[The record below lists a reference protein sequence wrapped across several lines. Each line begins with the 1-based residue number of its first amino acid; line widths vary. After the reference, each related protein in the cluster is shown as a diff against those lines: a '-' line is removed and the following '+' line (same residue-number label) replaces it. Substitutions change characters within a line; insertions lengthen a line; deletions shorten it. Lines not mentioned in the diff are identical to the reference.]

1 MASVLGWLI
10 PPLVFG
16 GVGVA
21 TGNAQDMKMTG
32 RPYCIASAQKK
43 KASCK
48 EGFEG
53 VSAEEIR
60 AWAEKGW
67 KAGVSATFD
76 SHIHVWGDGTE
87 PHPYDNEPPDALR
100 NICDAEKFV
109 ANAKNAQVSGA
120 LIVQPINYRFDHSYV
135 ASVIARYPK
144 FFTGMALANPSVDPV
159 EAEGY
164 LRGLKKDGFVALR
177 FNPYLWKGSMADENG
192 KAIYAKAG
200 EMGMAVGVMC
210 FKGLPQHM
218 PDIKNLLEHSPDTKL
233 IIDHWGFFRQPATG
247 GTDPSTSVSD
257 EAWKELLSLSKYPQV
272 YVKMSAL
279 FRVSGEEEPYNDLK
293 PRLDDLLKHFG
304 SNRLMWGSDYP
315 FAIVNG
321 GYCASVQT
329 LRSWQDSVGLS
340 DKDFDQI
347 AGKTAAELF
356 VRS

>member
-1 MASVLGWLI
+1 
-10 PPLVFG
+10 
-16 GVGVA
+16 
-21 TGNAQDMKMTG
+21 MTG
-32 RPYCIASAQKK
+32 RSFCIANAQEKK
-43 KASCK
+43 LSCK

-60 AWAEKGW
+60 DWADKGW
-67 KAGVSATFD
+67 KSGGSSVTFD
-76 SHIHVWGDGTE
+76 SHIHVWGDGTQ
-87 PHPYDNEPPDALR
+87 PYPYDNDPPDVLR
-100 NICDAEKFV
+100 KICDAEKFV

-144 FFTGMALANPSVDPV
+144 FFTGMALADPAV
-159 EAEGY
+159 EPVKAESY
-164 LRGLKKDGFVALR
+164 LRNLKKDGFVALR
-177 FNPYLWKGSMADENG
+177 FNPYLWNGSMADESG

-200 EMGMAVGVMC
+200 ELGMPVGVMC

-218 PDIKNLLEHSPDTKL
+218 PDIKSLLEHSSDTKL
-233 IIDHWGFFRQPATG
+233 IVDHWGFFRQPATG
-247 GTDPSTSVSD
+247 GTDPKTSVSED
-257 EAWKELLSLSKYPQV
+257 AWNDLLSLSKYPQV
-272 YVKMSAL
+272 YVKISAL
-279 FRVSGEEEPYNDLK
+279 FRVSGEQEPYSDLK

-304 SNRLMWGSDYP
+304 PSRLMWGSDYP

-340 DKDFDQI
+340 DRDFDQI

-356 VRS
+356 GRS